1 MKLLSIGNDAK
12 TSKGDSYGYM
22 TAILY
27 LAPSDVSGV
36 MNTCPHASKG
46 CRLAC
51 LYTAGR
57 GAFSNVQKAR
67 VDKTLWFHRD
77 RLEFLNQLH
86 LDILE
91 LKRKAKKAGKIPCVR
106 LNGTSD
112 IPFEDFSFWF
122 DSLNIFS
129 LHADIQ
135 FYDYTK
141 NPRRMRDSIP
151 VKGVASSWPSNY
163 HLTFSRSETNQKD
176 CMDILNKGGNVAMVF
191 KDLALQV
198 GSLAFNHE
206 VISGD
211 DNDLRFLDK
220 KNVIVGLKA
229 KGKAKSDLSG
239 FVL

>member
-1 MKLLSIGNDAK
+1 MKLLSIGSDAK
-12 TSKGDSYGYM
+12 TSKGDAHGFM
-22 TAILY
+22 TGILY

-36 MNTCPHASKG
+36 MNTCPWASKG

-67 VDKTLWFHRD
+67 IEKTLWFHRD
-77 RLEFLNQLH
+77 RDGFMAQLH

-91 LKRKAKKAGKIPCVR
+91 LKKKAKKAGKIPCVR

-112 IPFEDFSFWF
+112 IPWEDFRLEFGTS
-122 DSLNIFS
+122 SIMA
-129 LHADIQ
+129 LHPDLT

-141 NPRRMRDSIP
+141 NPRRMRDSLP
-151 VKGVASSWPSNY
+151 VKGVASYWPENY
-163 HLTFSRSETNQKD
+163 TLTFSRSENNQAD
-176 CMDILNKGGNVAMVF
+176 CLDILNKGGNVAAVYRVVPPESF
-191 KDLALQV
+191 DRP
-198 GSLAFNHE
+198 

-211 DNDLRFLDK
+211 DHDLRFLDPK
-220 KNVIVGLKA
+220 GVIVGLKA
-229 KGKAKSDLSG
+229 KGKAKKDLSG